1 MLEKDIVKRIGE
13 KYKLSDKQALEMYNQ
28 FIDEYLMYNLY
39 DIRWQFLNYPGLGVF
54 SVNLSPI
61 IARSIKAQQAL
72 DKEEDPRVRKR
83 LENQLVKYQKLRDF
97 ITEYNAKHKH
107 KRMKG

>member
-13 KYKLSDKQALEMYNQ
+13 KYKLTEKQSMDMYNQ

-39 DIRWQFLNYPGLGVF
+39 NINWQFLNYPGLGVF

-61 IARSIKAQQAL
+61 IARSIKTQQAL
-72 DKEEDPRVRKR
+72 EKEQDPRVRKR
-83 LENQLVKYQKLRDF
+83 LENQLVKYQKLRGF